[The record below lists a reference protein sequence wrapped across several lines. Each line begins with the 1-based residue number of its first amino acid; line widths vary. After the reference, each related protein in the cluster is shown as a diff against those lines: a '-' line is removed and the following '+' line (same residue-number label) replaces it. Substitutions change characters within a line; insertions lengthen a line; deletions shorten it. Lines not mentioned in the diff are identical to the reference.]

1 MLGGTLIGWLSQS
14 VGRRLSILVMCVMG
28 GALIYPYTYV
38 SSEKVMAVAFFEQ
51 FAVQGK
57 SFRRHS
63 ISLTAQAHGA

>member
-1 MLGGTLIGWLSQS
+1 
-14 VGRRLSILVMCVMG
+14 MCVMG

-38 SSEKVMAVAFFEQ
+38 TSEKVMAVAFFEQ

-57 SFRRHS
+57 ALQRHK